1 MAELVWLL
9 AGAVFSQ
16 PCPDA
21 EVALGGASSLQL
33 VSCRPKSGKTC
44 LQDCSSFFCLFFFF
58 NSDVYGA
65 FGGLESLC
73 ARLGAGVI
81 PVEAPW
87 DAFQLKYLGLGNHF
101 WLDTKQENWGSGIS
115 AAFFGSR

>member
-1 MAELVWLL
+1 MVPAHCSLSP
-9 AGAVFSQ
+9 ADQ
-16 PCPDA
+16 N
-21 EVALGGASSLQL
+21 LGKPAFRTVQA
-33 VSCRPKSGKTC
+33 
-44 LQDCSSFFCLFFFF
+44 FFGFFF

-87 DAFQLKYLGLGNHF
+87 DAFQLKYLGLENHF
-101 WLDTKQENWGSGIS
+101 WLDTKQENWGSGVS